1 MEQLE
6 KDLLEWIAGNND
18 CEALAT
24 QLAGARVTKRDY
36 MRTGFFIFLE
46 APKDAAPIEANT
58 RVCCPDLEAPG
69 LMHGAGSSLFFRG
82 GRLHYLEIYARGGF
96 FPEQPESYRLHWPA
110 E

>member
-58 RVCCPDLEAPG
+58 RVCCPG

>member
-46 APKDAAPIEANT
+46 APKDAAWSRKLAVLSWWET
-58 RVCCPDLEAPG
+58 TL
-69 LMHGAGSSLFFRG
+69 S
-82 GRLHYLEIYARGGF
+82 
-96 FPEQPESYRLHWPA
+96 
-110 E
+110 